1 MLNVKDILVKLGLRK
16 ASVDELGGLGSK
28 VIFQF
33 DNSESDK
40 ELKRLVHTAA
50 DELAESSVYTI
61 GVYEEKL
68 PPVGA
73 GGGPPELP
81 LFQSLGFSAVVLIIS
96 AEIASGFLSEIG
108 ADAYR
113 EFKTA
118 LKKIFRKLK
127 NKRFGERFS
136 VVVRSE
142 DHEQEIW
149 FLFPRYFNE
158 KYFEEALASIPETL
172 SSLDLSKG
180 GYGTRIY
187 LFDTRTGKW
196 VLEG

>member
-1 MLNVKDILVKLGLRK
+1 MLNVKDILIKLGLRK
-16 ASVDELGGLGSK
+16 SSVDELGGVGSR

-33 DNSESDK
+33 DNSGSDK

-50 DELAESSVYTI
+50 DKLAKDSVYTI

-73 GGGPPELP
+73 GGPPELP
-81 LFQSLGFSAVVLIIS
+81 LFQSLGFDAVVLIIS
-96 AEIASGFLSEIG
+96 AEIAFGFLSEVG
-108 ADAYR
+108 TDAYKG
-113 EFKTA
+113 FKTA
-118 LKKIFRKLK
+118 LKRIFRRLK

-136 VVVRSE
+136 VVVRR
-142 DHEQEIW
+142 DHDQTIW

-158 KYFEEALASIPETL
+158 EYFEQAFTSIPEAL
-172 SSLDLSKG
+172 NNMDLGSNDF
-180 GYGTRIY
+180 GTCVY

-196 VLEG
+196 VLEE